1 MTVES
6 VIKID
11 LADVLAVRYECGECG
26 SVTSVPI
33 GLKHSVP
40 DVCPTCREKWFSSM
54 GDPRQQKLYDLIAS
68 LRSAAEAVAQF
79 PKTEVPL
86 GIRLE
91 IAGHVPTVQK

>member
-6 VIKID
+6 VTKID
-11 LADVLAVRYECGECG
+11 LGDVLAVRYECIACG

-33 GLKHSVP
+33 GLKHSIP
-40 DVCPTCREKWFSSM
+40 DVCPTCKQKWFSSI

-68 LRSAAEAVAQF
+68 LRSAAEAVSQF

-86 GIRLE
+86 GVRLE
-91 IAGHVPTVQK
+91 IAGHAPTLHK